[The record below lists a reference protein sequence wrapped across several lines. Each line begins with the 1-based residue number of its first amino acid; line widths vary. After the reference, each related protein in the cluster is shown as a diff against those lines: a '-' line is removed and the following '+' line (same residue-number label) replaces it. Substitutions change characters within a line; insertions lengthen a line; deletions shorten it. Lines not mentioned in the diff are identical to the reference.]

1 MHKLFLASLI
11 FGILIVSSCSVD
23 NSDRKMIKTEI
34 KKYLKKSIKNPR
46 SYKDVNFEIFPIT
59 ERNEI
64 VKYIVKHEYKAKDGI
79 GTLRNEIDCFI
90 YAKDEEVLLKD
101 PSCVAY
107 KKLYKRL
114 TE

>member
-1 MHKLFLASLI
+1 MHKVILTVLI
-11 FGILIVSSCSVD
+11 FGILVLSSCSKD

-34 KKYLKKSIKNPR
+34 KSYLKKSIKNPR
-46 SYKDVNFEIFPIT
+46 SYKEVDFEIFPIT

-64 VKYIVKHEYKAKDGI
+64 VKYLIKHEYKAKDGI

-90 YAKDEEVLLKD
+90 YTKDQEILLKD
-101 PSCVAY
+101 PSCSAY
-107 KKLYKRL
+107 KKMYKRI